1 MRSISL
7 KSTTSL
13 VLCLS
18 LATPTFAQT
27 PEAPFPCVTAN
38 GQSVDGADALA
49 RAMIDGLTQA
59 GGDAAQADPAAG
71 PVCGPDAMAQAT
83 EAGGEELALA
93 QATAVDT
100 QAPAVEE
107 GMADAPADAPVEGA
121 ADQAAA
127 DQAVADQAAADEAAA
142 NQAAADQ
149 AIDDAAAAD
158 QAAQAAEEAA
168 AEAAPAPEAQ
178 PAAEEPPVADATV
191 EPEVSEAPV
200 PDVAEEVAPE
210 AMAEPAP
217 EVAPEP
223 APEVEPEAA
232 PEAPAVDQQA
242 IDQATD
248 QAAAD
253 AAAAAAAIAAQ
264 PAEVTPAEPEAP
276 APVAP
281 AAEAPVEPAA
291 PAEAPAEQSVTVAP
305 TAETET
311 APVATDGEST
321 IAADTSAETSTPPAE
336 PALTPEEKAARTAER
351 EAARQGSAAAEA
363 AASGEQPDMAAD
375 PEVVTEEVTE
385 DTVRSADEDFDTK
398 VTAATTEAPA
408 ATDPATTETAAADS
422 SKGGLSTFEKALA
435 LGLGAV
441 VVGSILKNGDQV
453 VSNSGDRVVVQ
464 RDGELRV
471 LKNDD
476 VLLRQAGSQVASR
489 TFDDGSTLTTI
500 TREDGSVVTTIRAA
514 DGTVLRRSLTRVDG
528 TQVQLIDDLDRT
540 SVPVEVS
547 TLPPVPQEVTT
558 NSVALS
564 DQAALEAA
572 LSASLLAQTG
582 RSYSLEQVRDIR
594 QVRALAPQVEL
605 AAITFETG
613 SAAIQ
618 QSQADELAALGGAI
632 RQIVAQNPSAIFLVE
647 GHTDAVGDAGY
658 NLSLSDRRAETVALA
673 LSQYFQVPPENL
685 VTQGYGEQF
694 LKIQTEAG
702 ERANRRAAV
711 RNISE
716 LLTNG

>member
-27 PEAPFPCVTAN
+27 PEAPFPCVTDN

-49 RAMIDGLTQA
+49 RAMIDDLTQA

-93 QATAVDT
+93 QATAADT

-107 GMADAPADAPVEGA
+107 GMADAPVEGA

-149 AIDDAAAAD
+149 AIADAAAAD

-168 AEAAPAPEAQ
+168 TDAAPAPEAQ
-178 PAAEEPPVADATV
+178 PAAEEPPVEDAPV

-200 PDVAEEVAPE
+200 PGAAEEVAPE

-217 EVAPEP
+217 D
-223 APEVEPEAA
+223 VEPEVA

-291 PAEAPAEQSVTVAP
+291 PAEAPAEQSATVAP

-311 APVATDGEST
+311 APAATDGEST

-336 PALTPEEKAARTAER
+336 PALTPEEQAARTAER

-408 ATDPATTETAAADS
+408 ATDPATTEPATADS

-558 NSVALS
+558 NPVALS

>member
-1 MRSISL
+1 MRPISL

-27 PEAPFPCVTAN
+27 ADAPFPCVAPD
-38 GQSVDGADALA
+38 GQTVDGADALA
-49 RAMIDGLTQA
+49 RAMVEGAGQADGEAPA
-59 GGDAAQADPAAG
+59 GDPAA
-71 PVCGPDAMAQAT
+71 CGPDALA
-83 EAGGEELALA
+83 EAVAVGGEAL
-93 QATAVDT
+93 TAPGLEEV
-100 QAPAVEE
+100 PAV
-107 GMADAPADAPVEGA
+107 GDAAAAPVEGDA
-121 ADQAAA
+121 AGADQAAA
-127 DQAVADQAAADEAAA
+127 DQAIDE
-142 NQAAADQ
+142 
-149 AIDDAAAAD
+149 AAAAD

-168 AEAAPAPEAQ
+168 AGEPAPAAQEPSEAEAVTAPEAGDA
-178 PAAEEPPVADATV
+178 PA
-191 EPEVSEAPV
+191 
-200 PDVAEEVAPE
+200 
-210 AMAEPAP
+210 AEPAP
-217 EVAPEP
+217 STEEAPI
-223 APEVEPEAA
+223 AEAA
-232 PEAPAVDQQA
+232 PEAPAVDQEA
-242 IDQATD
+242 IDEAADQGAADQEAAD
-248 QAAAD
+248 QAADD

-264 PAEVTPAEPEAP
+264 PAEEPSASPEQPEGEAPAAEEPAPVVAAPEAPATPEAEPEAP
-276 APVAP
+276 AAQ
-281 AAEAPVEPAA
+281 EA
-291 PAEAPAEQSVTVAP
+291 PAEATQDAEQGV
-305 TAETET
+305 
-311 APVATDGEST
+311 TDGESS
-321 IAADTSAETSTPPAE
+321 IAEDTSAETSTPPAE
-336 PALTPEEKAARTAER
+336 PALSEEEQAARVAER
-351 EAARQGSAAAEA
+351 EAARQNSAAAAA
-363 AASGEQPDMAAD
+363 AASGAQPDLAND

-385 DTVRSADEDFDTK
+385 ETVRSADEDFDTQ
-398 VTAATTEAPA
+398 VTAATTEPSETVEDQA
-408 ATDPATTETAAADS
+408 AEADAGNGNS
-422 SKGGLSTFEKALA
+422 GGLSNFEKALA

-441 VVGSILKNGDQV
+441 VVGSILNNGDQV
-453 VSNSGDRVVVQ
+453 VANSGDRVVVQ

-476 VLLRQAGSQVASR
+476 VLLRQPGSQVASR

-514 DGTVLRRSLTRVDG
+514 DGTVLRRSLTRADG
-528 TQVQLIDDLDRT
+528 TQVQLIDDLDRA

-547 TLPPVPQEVTT
+547 SLPPVPQEVTT
-558 NSVALS
+558 DQVALN

-582 RSYSLEQVRDIR
+582 RSYSLEQVREIR

-618 QSQADELAALGGAI
+618 PSQADALAALGGAI
-632 RQIVAQNPSAIFLVE
+632 RQIVGQNPSAVFLVE

>member
-1 MRSISL
+1 MRPISL

-27 PEAPFPCVTAN
+27 ADAPFPCVAPD
-38 GQSVDGADALA
+38 GQTVDGADALA
-49 RAMIDGLTQA
+49 RAMVEGAGQADGEAPA
-59 GGDAAQADPAAG
+59 GDPAA
-71 PVCGPDAMAQAT
+71 CGPDALA
-83 EAGGEELALA
+83 EAVAVGGEAL
-93 QATAVDT
+93 TAPGMEEV
-100 QAPAVEE
+100 PA
-107 GMADAPADAPVEGA
+107 ADDAAAAPVEGDA
-121 ADQAAA
+121 AGADQAAA
-127 DQAVADQAAADEAAA
+127 DQAIDEAAA
-142 NQAAADQ
+142 ADK
-149 AIDDAAAAD
+149 
-158 QAAQAAEEAA
+158 AAQAAEEAA
-168 AEAAPAPEAQ
+168 AGEPAPAAQEPVEAEAVTAPDAGDAPAAEAVEESPAAPA
-178 PAAEEPPVADATV
+178 
-191 EPEVSEAPV
+191 
-200 PDVAEEVAPE
+200 
-210 AMAEPAP
+210 AEPAP
-217 EVAPEP
+217 VTEEAPI
-223 APEVEPEAA
+223 AEAA
-232 PEAPAVDQQA
+232 PEAPAVDQEA
-242 IDQATD
+242 IDEAADQGAAD

-264 PAEVTPAEPEAP
+264 PAEEPSASPGQPEVEAPAAEEPAPVEAAPEAPATPEAEPEAP
-276 APVAP
+276 AAQ
-281 AAEAPVEPAA
+281 EA
-291 PAEAPAEQSVTVAP
+291 PAEATQDAEQGV
-305 TAETET
+305 
-311 APVATDGEST
+311 TDGESS
-321 IAADTSAETSTPPAE
+321 IAEDTSAETSTPPAE
-336 PALTPEEKAARTAER
+336 PALSEEEQAARVAER
-351 EAARQGSAAAEA
+351 EAARQNSAAAAA
-363 AASGEQPDMAAD
+363 AASGAQPDLVND

-385 DTVRSADEDFDTK
+385 ETVRSADEDFDTQ
-398 VTAATTEAPA
+398 VTAATTEPS
-408 ATDPATTETAAADS
+408 ETVEDQVAGADAGNGNS
-422 SKGGLSTFEKALA
+422 GGLSNFEKALA

-441 VVGSILKNGDQV
+441 VVGSILNNGDQV
-453 VSNSGDRVVVQ
+453 VANSGDRVVVQ

-476 VLLRQAGSQVASR
+476 VLLRQPGSQVASR

-514 DGTVLRRSLTRVDG
+514 DGTVLRRSLTRADG
-528 TQVQLIDDLDRT
+528 TQVQLIDDLDRA

-547 TLPPVPQEVTT
+547 SLPPVPQEVTT
-558 NSVALS
+558 DQVALN

-582 RSYSLEQVRDIR
+582 RSYSLEQVREIR

-618 QSQADELAALGGAI
+618 PSQADELAALGGAI
-632 RQIVAQNPSAIFLVE
+632 RQIVGQNPSAVFLVE